1 MRIVL
6 TAATLALVTAC
17 SQVDPIPEEEK
28 AEIDCLA
35 AITVVEITDAIRE
48 GAANGTDPAELQNIK
63 PDAIASAIEKL
74 EAKYAG
80 EMDSAYLE
88 YDINHRLDKIQDAL
102 NNRDADSDATQIM
115 NDTLAL
121 GKSCTFGSYLLQY
134 FYISGGK
141 FSCHVLTLF

>member
-6 TAATLALVTAC
+6 TTATLALVTAC
-17 SQVDPIPEEEK
+17 SQVNPIPEEEK

-35 AITVVEITDAIRE
+35 SITVVEITDAIRD

-63 PDAIASAIEKL
+63 PDAIAGAIEKL

-102 NNRDADSDATQIM
+102 NNRDPESEATQIM
-115 NDTLAL
+115 NETLAL
-121 GKSCTFGSYLLQY
+121 GKSCTFGS
-134 FYISGGK
+134 
-141 FSCHVLTLF
+141 

>member
-1 MRIVL
+1 MRIVF
-6 TAATLALVTAC
+6 TATTLALITAC

-35 AITVVEITDAIRE
+35 AITVVEITDAIRD
-48 GAANGTDPAELQNIK
+48 GAASGVDPAELQNIK
-63 PDAIASAIEKL
+63 PDAIAAAIEKL

-102 NNRDADSDATQIM
+102 NNRDSGSDATQIM

-121 GKSCTFGSYLLQY
+121 GKSCTFGS
-134 FYISGGK
+134 
-141 FSCHVLTLF
+141 

>member
-35 AITVVEITDAIRE
+35 AITVVEITDAIRD

-88 YDINHRLDKIQDAL
+88 YDINHRLDK
-102 NNRDADSDATQIM
+102 
-115 NDTLAL
+115 
-121 GKSCTFGSYLLQY
+121 
-134 FYISGGK
+134 
-141 FSCHVLTLF
+141 

>member
-1 MRIVL
+1 MRV
-6 TAATLALVTAC
+6 TLIASALVLLSAC
-17 SQVDPIPEEEK
+17 SQVTPIPEEEK

-35 AITVVEITDAIRE
+35 SITVVEITDAIRE

-63 PDAIASAIEKL
+63 PDAIAAAIEKL

-88 YDINHRLDKIQDAL
+88 YDINHRLDKIQDVL
-102 NNRDADSDATQIM
+102 NNRDPDSEARQIM

-121 GKSCTFGSYLLQY
+121 GNSCTFGS
-134 FYISGGK
+134 
-141 FSCHVLTLF
+141 

>member
-35 AITVVEITDAIRE
+35 AITVVEITDAIRD

-88 YDINHRLDKIQDAL
+88 YDINHRLDKIQDVL
-102 NNRDADSDATQIM
+102 NNRDPDSDATQVM

-121 GKSCTFGSYLLQY
+121 GKSCTFGS
-134 FYISGGK
+134 
-141 FSCHVLTLF
+141 